1 MDDIKKYEE
10 AVMRRAC
17 YMVNCHEMDVDTLE
31 EGFYFTNQRS
41 IDTWWD
47 ENPCD
52 SWILSSFY
60 IIKKIYGDRKQ
71 ELNEKEKSIRELM
84 ISMCELMNQMIDT
97 ENHLLSEIYKPF
109 IDAVIEQN
117 IRVYSSYDDA
127 KRKAEEIWNLG
138 IEKGKIKEQYR
149 DSFEAMLKSNN
160 KDGFYINIEK
170 LWSSEEK
177 RYRHATLEDIHYLNK
192 PTKINVS
199 ILENGV
205 KVNDFYE
212 YQYLLAIQ
220 KILDDV
226 EFCDNNLDSII
237 KSASKSNFAPE
248 QNKNGLPGANWDA
261 LRIVFDK
268 NPQFNN
274 DIHALFA
281 YCANNK
287 EPNIKESWLFQYV
300 NILSL
305 DPSDEERETQNMLM
319 DLAKNCTITMTNFST
334 AVAFATCVK
343 YNFLYNLAKHMGGE
357 YEKGDTLAQIMENW
371 GIRKSL
377 FLTKKDENFIKNL
390 ITIMQSDGIEL
401 DITGMDKC
409 IPTRIF
415 GEKTKK
421 YWIFTAISIM
431 LNAIFAIIAMK
442 KDFSG
447 GAVTEGVI
455 LTWSTL
461 WPAWIVLIA
470 TLILTG
476 VFFRKLDIGD
486 DYELELPLIWGG
498 MLVQIVPILICA
510 IAFSGYGFLV
520 GLIRCAI
527 GYVVPVA
534 VGGFIGLMVSGVSD
548 K

>member
-10 AVMRRAC
+10 AVMRRVC

-31 EGFYFTNQRS
+31 ESFYFTNQRS

-60 IIKKIYGDRKQ
+60 IIKKIYGDRKR
-71 ELNEKEKSIRELM
+71 ELHEKEKSERELLT
-84 ISMCELMNQMIDT
+84 SMCELMNQMIDT
-97 ENHLLSEIYKPF
+97 ENHLLSDIYKPF
-109 IDAVIEQN
+109 IDAAIEQN
-117 IRVYSSYDDA
+117 IRFYSSYDVA
-127 KRKAEEIWNLG
+127 KSKAEELWNLG
-138 IEKGKIKEQYR
+138 IENGKIKEQYR
-149 DSFEAMLKSNN
+149 DSFETMVNNNN
-160 KDGFYINIEK
+160 KDGFVINVKK

-177 RYRHATLEDIHYLNK
+177 RYRHATIEDIHYLKK
-192 PTKINVS
+192 PDKINVS
-199 ILENGV
+199 ILESGV

-220 KILDDV
+220 KILDSV
-226 EFCDNNLDSII
+226 KFYDNNLDSII
-237 KSASKSNFAPE
+237 ESASKSNFAPE
-248 QNKNGLPGANWDA
+248 QNKNGLPGANWDV

-274 DIHALFA
+274 DIYALFA
-281 YCANNK
+281 YCANNN
-287 EPNIKESWLFQYV
+287 EPNIKESWLFQYM
-300 NILSL
+300 NLLPLDLS
-305 DPSDEERETQNMLM
+305 DDESETQQTLM
-319 DLAKNCTITMTNFST
+319 DLAKNCKLPCFST
-334 AVAFATCVK
+334 AVAFAVCFK
-343 YNFLYNLAKHMGGE
+343 YDFLYKFAEKLGGE
-357 YEKGDTLAQIMENW
+357 PKKGDTLAQIMENW

-377 FLTKKDENFIKNL
+377 FSTKKDENFIKDL

-401 DITGMDKC
+401 DITGMDKF

-421 YWIFTAISIM
+421 YWIFTAISVV

-447 GAVTEGVI
+447 GAVTEGI
-455 LTWSTL
+455 FLTWSTL
-461 WPAWIVLIA
+461 WPAWIVLTA

-476 VFFRKLDIGD
+476 VFFRKLDLGD
-486 DYELELPLIWGG
+486 DDELELPLIWGG
-498 MLVQIVPILICA
+498 LLVQIVPILICA

-534 VGGFIGLMVSGVSD
+534 VGGFIGLMISGIANEN
-548 K
+548 